1 MRSLVHVLVYG
12 FIGMVMLAGGLGT
25 FVMMAGWLPD
35 FAAELGGGTTHLPQE
50 FGSAMICLGL
60 LALWCSANAT
70 RARLASSLLLL
81 FFVLISMV
89 HWLDFAK
96 GNVPLASPLM
106 NTAPT
111 MLLAVV
117 HYIEY
122 VRGHAQPSA

>member
-1 MRSLVHVLVYG
+1 MRSLVHVFVYG
-12 FIGMVMLAGGLGT
+12 FIGTVMLAGGLAT
-25 FVMMAGWLPD
+25 FMIMTGWFPD
-35 FAAELGGGTTHLPQE
+35 VAAKIGGGTTHLPQE
-50 FGSAMICLGL
+50 LGSALICFGV
-60 LALWCSANAT
+60 LALWCSANAS

-81 FFVLISMV
+81 FLVLISVV

-111 MLLAVV
+111 LFLAVV

-122 VRGHAQPSA
+122 VRGHP